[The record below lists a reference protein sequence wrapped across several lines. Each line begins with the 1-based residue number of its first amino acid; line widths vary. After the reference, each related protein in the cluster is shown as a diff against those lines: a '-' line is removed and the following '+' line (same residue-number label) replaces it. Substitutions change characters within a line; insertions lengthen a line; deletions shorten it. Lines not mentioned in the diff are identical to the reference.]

1 MPKKIEEI
9 FKEIKEITWPNRQR
23 VINDT
28 VIVGVALAVGT
39 VMIAFI
45 DKGFFSAFQSL
56 IALIQK

>member
-28 VIVGVALAVGT
+28 VIVGVALAVGI
-39 VMIAFI
+39 VVIALV
-45 DKGFFSAFQSL
+45 DKGFLSAFQSL
-56 IALIQK
+56 VALIQK

>member
-28 VIVGVALAVGT
+28 VIVGIALVVGT
-39 VMIAFI
+39 AVIALI